1 MSELSTVRA
10 EIKEW
15 ERSFKEANGRAP
27 TVDDIKANGTIGE
40 RWLVASAFVLTFYPA
55 DKYKLYKLLSKAA
68 AAPTS
73 SQPAKVT
80 APLSTPPRTT
90 RQKAPTSILRSK
102 TQTVQPGAPL
112 ASFNPFSPQ
121 KKQKGKGKASNANSS
136 SQEARSR
143 LFTKPIDSA
152 ARSQRQSLS
161 PVPLPPTHRIRSP
174 SPTSSTFPASFAA
187 PHTAVSRARK
197 RLRGE
202 PVSPSPNKD
211 KRRRVSSQTTLPFP
225 RLNMDASASD
235 EDEPPFEADS
245 SFVDNSPIKLPMTG
259 KSFPSLFEQ
268 DLLPT
273 DLFGVK
279 ANLGLTNVDSQ
290 NPTNKNKKPVNN
302 VSRKRPPIRMAITT
316 NVTIDN
322 DTKSSSRQKRSNSP
336 TSARDRND
344 KSTPN
349 EVSSN
354 RSSAKRALSDDEMEE
369 ASQLPSQRSKSP
381 LIPPSPPAANSNS
394 SFNRT
399 NKSKFPSKKDTK
411 SRKRVKVESD
421 LVDNDDESDEVEAR
435 GKLKIVGRNTLRPQY
450 TIQQLDEDGVMSDSD
465 PILGYPRFAA
475 PRAASPN
482 TAQQEDGVVEIDLP
496 EQLRS
501 VLALD
506 TATTR
511 VSEEDRLVKGLLYGR
526 RVAHYDPNKGGE
538 IWDVGEDVNDDERE
552 RQTEGEDDWEGE
564 PVPWEVGEL

>member
-15 ERSFKEANGRAP
+15 ERSFKETSGRAP
-27 TVDDIKANGTIGE
+27 TVDDIKANSTIGE
-40 RWLVASAFVLTFYPA
+40 LCLVASIFVLTFYPA
-55 DKYKLYKLLSKAA
+55 DKYKLYKRLSKAA
-68 AAPTS
+68 AASNS
-73 SQPAKVT
+73 SQPAKVS
-80 APLSTPPRTT
+80 APPSTPPRTT

-102 TQTVQPGAPL
+102 TQTVQPSAPL

-121 KKQKGKGKASNANSS
+121 KKQKGKEKASNANNS
-136 SQEARSR
+136 SQEVRSR
-143 LFTKPIDSA
+143 LFTKPIDPA

-161 PVPLPPTHRIRSP
+161 PVPLPYTHRIRSP
-174 SPTSSTFPASFAA
+174 SPTSSTFPAPFAA

-225 RLNMDASASD
+225 RLNLDASISD

-245 SFVDNSPIKLPMTG
+245 SFVDNSPIKPPMTG

-268 DLLPT
+268 ELLPT

-279 ANLGLTNVDSQ
+279 ANLGLTNLDSQ
-290 NPTNKNKKPVNN
+290 NLTNKKKKPVNN
-302 VSRKRPPIRMAITT
+302 VSRRRPPIRTAA
-316 NVTIDN
+316 VTIDD
-322 DTKSSSRQKRSNSP
+322 DTKSSSLQKRSNLP

-344 KSTPN
+344 RRSPN

-394 SFNRT
+394 SFNRN
-399 NKSKFPSKKDTK
+399 NKSKFPSKKGTK
-411 SRKRVKVESD
+411 SRKKVKVESD

-450 TIQQLDEDGVMSDSD
+450 TTQQLDEDGVMSDSD

-482 TAQQEDGVVEIDLP
+482 TAQQDGIVEIDLP

-526 RVAHYDPNKGGE
+526 RVTHYDPNKGGE

>member
-1 MSELSTVRA
+1 MHVLIRRAATLRPLPAMSELSTVRA

-15 ERSFKEANGRAP
+15 ERSFKETSGRAP
-27 TVDDIKANGTIGE
+27 TVDDIKANSTI
-40 RWLVASAFVLTFYPA
+40 A
-55 DKYKLYKLLSKAA
+55 DKYKLYKRLSKAA
-68 AAPTS
+68 AASNS
-73 SQPAKVT
+73 SQPAKVS
-80 APLSTPPRTT
+80 APPSTPPRTT

-102 TQTVQPGAPL
+102 TQTVQPSAPL

-121 KKQKGKGKASNANSS
+121 KKQKGKEKASNANNS
-136 SQEARSR
+136 SQEVRSR
-143 LFTKPIDSA
+143 LFTKPIDPA

-161 PVPLPPTHRIRSP
+161 PVPLPSTHRIRSP
-174 SPTSSTFPASFAA
+174 SPTSSTFPAPFAA
-187 PHTAVSRARK
+187 PHAAVSRARK

-211 KRRRVSSQTTLPFP
+211 KRRRVSSQTTLP
-225 RLNMDASASD
+225 D

-245 SFVDNSPIKLPMTG
+245 SFVDNSPIKPPMTG

-268 DLLPT
+268 ELLPT

-279 ANLGLTNVDSQ
+279 ANLGLTNLDSQ
-290 NPTNKNKKPVNN
+290 NLTNKKKKPVNN
-302 VSRKRPPIRMAITT
+302 VSRRRPPIRTAA
-316 NVTIDN
+316 VTIDD
-322 DTKSSSRQKRSNSP
+322 DTKSSSLQKRSNSP

-344 KSTPN
+344 RRSPN

-394 SFNRT
+394 SFSRN
-399 NKSKFPSKKDTK
+399 NKSKFPSKKGTK
-411 SRKRVKVESD
+411 SRKKVKVESD

-450 TIQQLDEDGVMSDSD
+450 TTQQLDDDGVMPDSD

-482 TAQQEDGVVEIDLP
+482 TAQQDGIVEIDLP

-526 RVAHYDPNKGGE
+526 RVTHYDPNKGGE